1 LDRSVLTQS
10 LRGPVG
16 GDPAGDDPVG
26 GRALLRRIG
35 RRGLQP
41 RFLPYLFVAATV
53 VVLAG
58 LSLIPLAYSISGSLH
73 RGSLLSTDHSFI
85 GLQNYISVLTDP
97 AFQTALKNTLAY
109 LVYTDIGVL
118 IVGLPIALWL
128 RGLKRRRRAVM
139 LTIVLIPWAVPG
151 TVNGE
156 LWSLIFKPTNGLLN
170 SFLLKLHII
179 HSNFVWLE
187 GPKALPL
194 VSLTLIWQTVPI
206 AALIMLAGLEYIPGE
221 IYEQARIDGASNFQ
235 TLRRVTLP
243 LLRPAVAISLVVS
256 SISAIGIYDQIY
268 VLTGNA
274 QNTISV
280 VQQTYLYAFKVL
292 DFGYAVSAAMIG
304 TIASVIV
311 SLVILRFIYR
321 EIAF

>member
-10 LRGPVG
+10 VGDPV
-16 GDPAGDDPVG
+16 GDPAG
-26 GRALLRRIG
+26 GRTLLRRIG

-41 RFLPYLFVAATV
+41 RFLPYVFVGATV
-53 VVLAG
+53 LVLAG
-58 LSLIPLAYSISGSLH
+58 LNLIPLGYSISGSLH
-73 RGSLLSTDHSFI
+73 RGSLLNVDHSFI
-85 GLQNYISVLTDP
+85 GLRNYTTVLTDP
-97 AFQTALKNTLAY
+97 AFQNAFRNTLAY

-118 IVGLPIALWL
+118 LVGLPIALWL
-128 RGLKRRRRAVM
+128 RGIKRRRRAVM
-139 LTIVLIPWAVPG
+139 VTIVLIPWAVPG

-156 LWSLIFKPTNGLLN
+156 LWALIFKPTNGLLN
-170 SFLLKLHII
+170 SFLQKLDII
-179 HSNFVWLE
+179 HSNFVWLN
-187 GPKALPL
+187 GAKALPL

-206 AALIMLAGLEYIPGE
+206 AALIMLAGLEHIPGE
-221 IYEQARIDGASNFQ
+221 IYEQARIDGATSLQ
-235 TLRRVTLP
+235 TLRRITLP
-243 LLRPAVAISLVVS
+243 LLRPAIAISLVVA
-256 SISAIGIYDQIY
+256 SISAIGIFDQIY

-274 QNTISV
+274 QSTISV

-311 SLVILRFIYR
+311 SLVVLRFIYR